1 MAWPFFEGVYTIQD
15 SLETTKRMMRELFGR
30 KALVASLPLEEL
42 EHMEEVGKLF
52 KQSRDA
58 TKMPTAIY
66 AGTLGLDPAFITI
79 LEGGQALRWE
89 IQAVAHLLYD
99 NDPNY
104 MY

>member
-1 MAWPFFEGVYTIQD
+1 MAWPFFAGTYTIQD
-15 SLETTKRMMRELFGR
+15 RQDKTKRMMRELVGR

-42 EHMEEVGKLF
+42 EHMEEVGRLF
-52 KQSRDA
+52 KQSREA
-58 TKMPTAIY
+58 TKMPMEIY
-66 AGTLGLDPAFITI
+66 AGTLGLDPAFIPI
-79 LEGGQALRWE
+79 LEDGQALRWE